1 VDPGGLIDEG
11 ALGIAAAVRTGECSA
26 TAIVE
31 WLLERIGRLN
41 PELGAFVTTDAVGAL
56 ARAKTLDT
64 ARSAGRAC
72 GPLHGVPVAYKDLCF
87 IRGLPTG
94 CGTAMPEYFHAPA
107 DCVVARRLTRAGAIT
122 LGKLAMTELAMGSF
136 GLNDVQ
142 GTPRNPLAL
151 DRIPGGSSSGC
162 GVALAAGLVAGA
174 VGSDTGGSIRIPA
187 ACCGVVGLKP
197 TYGRI
202 GRSGIMPLSRSLDHV
217 GPMGRRVG
225 DVALMLSVMAGYDR
239 HDPGSAHRPV
249 AHSPGAVDVRG
260 LRVGVAADDYFRD
273 VTDEVA
279 TTVERTAEGLRALG
293 VVVQP
298 LALPDPT
305 PIVQATATIVRAE
318 SAAEHGHRLRD
329 SGTALQPLL
338 RDRLEEGLRI
348 TAADYLHALE
358 AVLTFRRRFLRDV
371 FSRVD
376 LVLTP
381 TLPER
386 PLLLNEAR
394 AGGAAR
400 MAHFAK
406 FARLFN
412 GLGIPVLALPGGQ
425 ATDGTPLGVQF
436 AARDFD
442 EARLLAVG
450 VAYERST
457 IHERRKP
464 SPS

>member
-1 VDPGGLIDEG
+1 MDPGKVIDEG

-26 TAIVE
+26 TSLVE

-41 PELGAFVTTDAVGAL
+41 PELGAFVTTDAEGAL
-56 ARAKTLDT
+56 ARAKALDA
-64 ARSAGRAC
+64 ARAAGRPC

-94 CGTAMPEYFHAPA
+94 CGTAVPEYFHAPA
-107 DCVVARRLTRAGAIT
+107 DCLVSRRLTRAGAIS

-142 GTPRNPLAL
+142 GTPRNPRAP

-187 ACCGVVGLKP
+187 ACCGVVGLKA

-217 GPMGRRVG
+217 GPMGRRVS
-225 DVALMLSVMAGYDR
+225 DVAVMLSVVAGYDR
-239 HDPGSAHRPV
+239 CDPGSARRPV
-249 AHSPGAVDVRG
+249 GDHSGAIDVRG
-260 LRVGVAADDYFRD
+260 VRVGVAADEYFSD
-273 VTDEVA
+273 VSDEVA
-279 TTVERTAEGLRALG
+279 ATVARTAEGLRALG
-293 VVVQP
+293 LTVQP
-298 LALPDPT
+298 LALPDPA
-305 PIVQATATIVRAE
+305 PIVQATALIVRAE

-329 SGTALQPLL
+329 SGSALQPLL
-338 RDRLEEGLRI
+338 RERLEEGLRV
-348 TAADYLHALE
+348 TAADYLHALQ
-358 AVLTFRRRFLRDV
+358 AVATFRQRFLRDV
-371 FSRVD
+371 FSSVD

-386 PLLLNEAR
+386 PLLLDEAR

-400 MAHFAK
+400 MARFAK

-425 ATDGTPLGVQF
+425 AADGTPLGVQL
-436 AARDFD
+436 AAAAFD
-442 EARLLAVG
+442 EARLLSVG
-450 VAYERST
+450 VAYEASST
-457 IHERRKP
+457 TASRR
-464 SPS
+464 